1 MSNLIYLTK
10 LNKYKLKLNYKGGDS
25 DLHPLLKIRTDM
37 VLYTITSSIKGGDA
51 ENIIY
56 IINEEYNKIFNMKKN
71 YELGIKE
78 IDKIPTS
85 IDFRIIPNNLDNKNN
100 RPVYKFGSSSAIY
113 ELKNQ
118 SNLKDTKKYIL
129 RLFDTSDT
137 GIHLYGLKKIRNEY
151 NLFLKYL
158 LHIYY
163 YGTLNIMKIG
173 QVKPINIDYI
183 ITKPY
188 NTDISTF
195 TIEQKYKFLKNNIQM
210 LLELRL
216 QNCFHS
222 DYKLS
227 NLGWNDNLN
236 IVLIDYDKYT
246 IMKIDPS
253 LIIKLNSDKYRLSFP
268 YTYTPEY
275 LKTNNSNY
283 VNSTDYTKYDK
294 FSVGGLATVI
304 SKLQLPNDLV
314 TEFKLN
320 DSYDNILTY
329 EQMLAKLI

>member
-1 MSNLIYLTK
+1 MLAK
-10 LNKYKLKLNYKGGDS
+10 LNKYKSKLQYFFGGDNE
-25 DLHPLLKIRTDM
+25 LQPLLKIRTDM
-37 VLYTITSSIKGGDA
+37 VLYTITSPIKGGDA
-51 ENIIY
+51 EDIIY
-56 IINEEYNKIFNMKKN
+56 LINEEYNKIFNLNKN

-85 IDFRIIPNNLDNKNN
+85 IDFRIIPNNLDNENK
-100 RPVYKFGSSSAIY
+100 RPVYKSGLSSAIY

-118 SNLKDTKKYIL
+118 ANLKDTKKYIL
-129 RLFDTSDT
+129 RLFDKSDND
-137 GIHLYGLKKIRNEY
+137 IHLYGLKKIRNEY

-163 YGTLNIMKIG
+163 YGTLNIMRIG
-173 QVKPINIDYI
+173 QVKPIKIDYL

-195 TIEQKYKFLKNNIQM
+195 TLEQKYKFLKNNIQM
-210 LLELRL
+210 LLDLRL

-222 DYKLS
+222 DYKLA
-227 NLGWNDNLN
+227 NIGWDNNLN
-236 IVLIDYDKYT
+236 LVLIDYDKYT

-253 LIIKLNSDKYRLSFP
+253 LILKINSDKYRLSFP
-268 YTYTPEY
+268 FTYIPEY
-275 LKTNNSNY
+275 LKSKNQYY
-283 VNSTDYTKYDK
+283 VNSTEYTKYDK
-294 FSVGGLATVI
+294 YSVGGLATLI

-320 DSYDNILTY
+320 NSYDNILTY
-329 EQMLAKLI
+329 EQMLQKLI